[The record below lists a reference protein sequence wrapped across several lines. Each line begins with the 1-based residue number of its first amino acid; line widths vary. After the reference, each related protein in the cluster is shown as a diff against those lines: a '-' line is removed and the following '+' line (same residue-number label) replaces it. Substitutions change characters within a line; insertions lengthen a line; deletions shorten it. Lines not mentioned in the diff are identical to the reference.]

1 MLKRLP
7 ECNQEL
13 ICPMLKLLPKCNQE
27 FELGFDSGFLKDL
40 SDGSLLQVLTGFNI
54 TWKNIKKIKIKDN

>member
-1 MLKRLP
+1 MLDLLP
-7 ECNQEL
+7 KCNQEL

-54 TWKNIKKIKIKDN
+54 T